1 MSNTR
6 INRKEIITI
15 CMIPILLWGIQA
27 GMNIIFNTI
36 AAQNDALNGYAGYY
50 KGICSCI
57 TYVIYI
63 GIFALLYAKR
73 KWDYQS
79 NTKCI
84 GYSLKRSLEKIKQS
98 SPGFFALI
106 TIMIILIVTL
116 GFALQAAVT
125 GILQIIMYANPD
137 ILSSYNDMINSSFG
151 SAVGIF
157 NIFAVAVLAPIAEE
171 LAFRG
176 FGMSIAAK
184 MFYKPAKTDFKGLK
198 TQGNSHPIKTYMTC
212 ILIISLLFG
221 FYHGNIVQILY
232 AFPMGIL
239 LGYLT
244 VLFSTIM
251 PSVLLHIT
259 INTSAYLLPD
269 ILYQTKEMTVF
280 TLIISLIY
288 TAAAIF
294 MIQVLY
300 SNKMEN

>member
-1 MSNTR
+1 MLFFMPKGNGIISQIRNVPDTHS
-6 INRKEIITI
+6 KEAWRRFSS
-15 CMIPILLWGIQA
+15 LLQA
-27 GMNIIFNTI
+27 F
-36 AAQNDALNGYAGYY
+36 L
-50 KGICSCI
+50 
-57 TYVIYI
+57 
-63 GIFALLYAKR
+63 
-73 KWDYQS
+73 
-79 NTKCI
+79 
-84 GYSLKRSLEKIKQS
+84 
-98 SPGFFALI
+98 PLI

-151 SAVGIF
+151 SAVGFF

-176 FGMSIAAK
+176 FGMSISAR
-184 MFYKPAKTDFKGLK
+184 MFYKPAKTDSKGLK
-198 TQGNSHPIKTYMTC
+198 TQPHPIKSYMTC

-221 FYHGNIVQILY
+221 LYHGNIVQILY

-251 PSVLLHIT
+251 PSILLHIT

-288 TAAAIF
+288 AAAAIF
-294 MIQVLY
+294 MIQVLN
-300 SNKMEN
+300 SST